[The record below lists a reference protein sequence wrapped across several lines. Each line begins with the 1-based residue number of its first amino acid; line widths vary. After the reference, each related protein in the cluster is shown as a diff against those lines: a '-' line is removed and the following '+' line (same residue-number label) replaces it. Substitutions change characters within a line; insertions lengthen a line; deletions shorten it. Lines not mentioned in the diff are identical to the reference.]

1 MNTKKA
7 SGLFLTIILVH
18 LAAAAGLRF
27 YVPPFMRNM
36 TGNILVSEMIIWV
49 PAVIFLAVTRTNVFK
64 LCRMRKVHLSSLL
77 MTVLLAFL
85 CMPLI
90 TLANALS
97 MLFVDNTVAQMS
109 PYIVSQPLAVMLLMM
124 AVYGP
129 FAEEF
134 VFRGILYQSYKKQGN
149 VFLAVL
155 ISAVLFALMHMNFN
169 QAAYA
174 FVVGI
179 VLAVLMEAADSF
191 WPVFL
196 VHFLI
201 NAGSTVTL
209 HLTQRFAGDLMEEA
223 MDLAGSMPRQELMM
237 AICVYL
243 VLAVI
248 CTPLAGCVLAWIAR
262 REGRLEHVRYIWRSR
277 KNSKKGLL
285 SLTLASAS
293 VICLV
298 YMIWQVIISLD

>member
-18 LAAAAGLRF
+18 LAVSAGLHF

-36 TGNILVSEMIIWV
+36 AGNILVSEMIIWV
-49 PAVIFLAVTRTNVFK
+49 PAVIFLAVTRTNPLK
-64 LCRMRKVHLSSLL
+64 LCRMRKVHISTMF
-77 MTVLLAFL
+77 MTVLLSFL

-97 MLFVDNTVAQMS
+97 MLFVDNTVAQLS
-109 PYIVSQPLAVMLLMM
+109 PYIVSVPLVPMLLMM

-134 VFRGILYQSYKKQGN
+134 VFRGILYQSLKKQGN
-149 VFLAVL
+149 VFFAVL
-155 ISAVLFALMHMNFN
+155 ASAVLFALMHMNFN
-169 QAAYA
+169 QATYA

-179 VLAVLMEAADSF
+179 LLAVLMEATDSF
-191 WPVFL
+191 WPAFL

-201 NAGSTVTL
+201 NASSTVTL
-209 HLTQRFAGDLMEEA
+209 HLTQRYSGELMEEA
-223 MDLAGSMPRQELMM
+223 MDMAGNMPRQALLM

-248 CTPLAGCVLAWIAR
+248 CTPLAGCVIAWISR

-277 KNSKKGLL
+277 KNSRKGILP
-285 SLTLASAS
+285 LTLLAA
-293 VICLV
+293 VIICLA
-298 YMIWQVIISLD
+298 YMVWQVVAPLI